1 MIAVIYAVVA
11 LAFLLWRTASFGRK
25 PTYSKPAGLESRGI
39 AYAFFRGMMPSEK
52 ESVQKHLPTF
62 VGGIFYHAGIF
73 ASAAFV
79 LTVVTHIQLSPVMI
93 LCLRMLMLA
102 GLVSGVA
109 LLVKRMALPKM
120 RIISTPDDVIA
131 NVVVDLFLAASIATT
146 MSVDFTSELLGMTI
160 ILLAYLP
167 IGKIR
172 HCVFFFYTRT
182 IFGRLFGRRGVLPH
196 PAQER

>member
-11 LAFLLWRTASFGRK
+11 LAFLLWRTASLGRK

-39 AYAFFRGMMPSEK
+39 TYAFFRGMMPSEK

-79 LTVVTHIQLSPVMI
+79 VSVVTNYHISPVLV

-109 LLVKRMALPKM
+109 LLVKRLALPKM

-131 NVVVDLFLAASIATT
+131 NVIVDFFLAASIATT
-146 MSVDFTSELLGMTI
+146 ISADFTPELLGIAI

-172 HCVFFFYTRT
+172 HCVYFFYTRT
-182 IFGRLFGRRGVLPH
+182 IYGRLFGRRGVLPH
-196 PAQER
+196 PVQER